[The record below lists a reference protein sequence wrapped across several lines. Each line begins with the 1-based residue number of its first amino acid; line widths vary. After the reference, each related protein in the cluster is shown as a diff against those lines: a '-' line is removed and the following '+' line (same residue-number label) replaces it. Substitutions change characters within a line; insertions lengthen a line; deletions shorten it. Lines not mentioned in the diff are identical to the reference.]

1 MEELTYDRIFGQLV
15 KYAYAGRM
23 AEGIQKL
30 NPHGRKDLREYIK
43 YASGEGALDKV
54 VFKVKDCLGE
64 ERCKENKCQVACL
77 FHAIVRDEEGKI
89 VIKEDYCTDCGECVQ
104 ACNYEHLVDKKEFI
118 PLVKVLQK
126 REVPVYA
133 IVAPAFIGQFGI
145 KVTPG
150 KLRMALKRL
159 GFYGMVEVAL
169 FADIL
174 SLKEALE
181 FDEQVRK
188 EDDFVLTSCCCPLWV
203 AMIKKIYYKLI
214 PHVSPSVS
222 PMVACGRAIKKIHP
236 EAKVAFIGPCIA
248 KKAEAKEP
256 DVKDAV
262 DYVLTFQELA
272 QVFAAVEINPVEET
286 EDPSEH
292 SSLAGRI
299 YAYTGGVSQAV
310 TATLER
316 IRPEKRIKIKTVQAD
331 GVRECKKLLRDIEE
345 AKVLA
350 NFYEGMGCEGGCVG
364 GPKANLGPE
373 QGREQVY
380 FYGQQAH
387 SLTPAD
393 NLYVLELLKVL
404 GFQEIAQLLEGEK
417 SNFFKRKF

>member
-1 MEELTYDRIFGQLV
+1 MEKLTYDRIFGQLV
-15 KYAYAGRM
+15 KYAFDGRM
-23 AEGIQKL
+23 TEGIQEL
-30 NPHGRKDLREYIK
+30 NPRGKEDLREYIK
-43 YASGEGALDKV
+43 YASGEGDPDKV
-54 VFKVKDCLGE
+54 VFKVKDCQGE
-64 ERCKENKCQVACL
+64 ERCKENRCQVACL

-89 VIKEDYCTDCGECVQ
+89 IIKEDYCTDCGECVQ
-104 ACNYEHLVDKKEFI
+104 VCTYERLVDKKEFI
-118 PLVKVLQK
+118 PMVKVLQERK
-126 REVPVYA
+126 VPIYA
-133 IVAPAFIGQFGI
+133 IVAPAFIGQFGE

-214 PHVSPSVS
+214 PYVSPSVS

-262 DYVLTFQELA
+262 DYVLTFRELA
-272 QVFAAVEINPVEET
+272 QIFEAVEIIPAEEK

-299 YAYTGGVSQAV
+299 YAYTGGVSKAV
-310 TATLER
+310 ADTLQR
-316 IRPEKRIKIKTVQAD
+316 IRPEKMIKIKTVQAD
-331 GVRECKKLLRDIEE
+331 GVRECRKLLQDIE
-345 AKVLA
+345 KGNVIA
-350 NFYEGMGCEGGCVG
+350 NFYEGMGCVGGCVG
-364 GPKANLGPE
+364 GPKANLETE
-373 QGREQVY
+373 QGREQVC
-380 FYGQQAH
+380 FYGQKAH

-404 GFQEIAQLLEGEK
+404 GFQEIVQLLEGEK